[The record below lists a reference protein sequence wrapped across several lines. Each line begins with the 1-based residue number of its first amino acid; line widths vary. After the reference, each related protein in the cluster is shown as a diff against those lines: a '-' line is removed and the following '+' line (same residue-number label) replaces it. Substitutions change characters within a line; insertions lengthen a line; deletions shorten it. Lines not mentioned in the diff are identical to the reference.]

1 MTLLIRIIEN
11 DNHPGSVDERT
22 LAIVHHLSEEEVMK
36 KSPGG
41 GSRLMNGF

>member
-1 MTLLIRIIEN
+1 MRIIEK
-11 DNHPGSVDERT
+11 DNLHGSVDERT
-22 LAIVHHLSEEEVMK
+22 RAIVHHLPEEEVMK